1 MIEIVIAILAITS
14 PAWMLY
20 LMIKWNQYT
29 ERREREKEQ
38 YGPKATTH

>member
-1 MIEIVIAILAITS
+1 MINYLVAIIAITS
-14 PAWMLY
+14 PAWMIA

-29 ERREREKEQ
+29 ERKEREKEQ